1 MIVMTTRLSK
11 KKIIAGILG
20 VAVAVCAVVMLNTDN
35 TVELRTDG
43 AARIEVESIRSAA
56 DCAAFLGRLGWQ
68 VGDEPLEFME
78 LQIPQ
83 EFDEVYRK
91 YNDIQKKQGLDLEKY
106 AGKRAMR
113 YSFAVSNYPTGGEGV
128 IANVITYKEKLI
140 AGDVCSP
147 KLQGFMHGLNMP
159 AGK

>member
-113 YSFAVSNYPTGGEGV
+113 YSFAVSN
-128 IANVITYKEKLI
+128 
-140 AGDVCSP
+140 
-147 KLQGFMHGLNMP
+147 
-159 AGK
+159 